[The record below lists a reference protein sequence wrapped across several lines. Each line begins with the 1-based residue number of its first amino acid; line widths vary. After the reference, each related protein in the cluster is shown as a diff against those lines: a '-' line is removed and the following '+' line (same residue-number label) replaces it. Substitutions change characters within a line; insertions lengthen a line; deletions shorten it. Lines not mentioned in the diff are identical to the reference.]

1 MTTPEIILIT
11 LGGLLAAFAI
21 LELALFL
28 KVFYA
33 PKRRVLGEDEYEMI
47 EGEEYVPYHA
57 AMLAWEKE
65 NRARERRALTVTSYD
80 GLTLRGFYYE
90 YRAGAPIE
98 IIFNGYRGTAERD
111 LSAAVERC
119 FSLGHSVL
127 IANQRASGISD
138 GHVITFG
145 VRECRDTLP
154 WVELVRETFGA
165 DIPIILGGVSM
176 GAATVMMASGLELPD
191 NVVCILAD
199 CGYSTAKEIIG
210 KSIREMHL
218 PPRAVYP
225 LIKLSARI
233 FGGFDLEESSPM
245 DAMKRAT
252 LPVVFLH
259 GDNDNFVPHTMS
271 EELHSAC
278 TSKHKRLVLIKGAAH
293 GLAYP
298 ADKEGYVN
306 ALREF
311 EAEWSKDCPLMN
323 RT

>member
-1 MTTPEIILIT
+1 MTTLEIVLLT
-11 LGGLLAAFAI
+11 LAGLLAAFGI

-33 PKRRVLGEDEYEMI
+33 PRRRVLGEDEYETI
-47 EGEEYVPYHA
+47 EGEEYVPYRD

-65 NRARERRALTVTSYD
+65 NRARERRAFTVTSYD
-80 GLTLRGFYYE
+80 GLKLHGFYYE
-90 YRAGAPIE
+90 CRAGAPIE

-119 FSLGHSVL
+119 FSLGHNVL
-127 IANQRASGISD
+127 IANQRSSGISD

-165 DIPIILGGVSM
+165 DTPVILGGVSM
-176 GAATVMMASGLELPD
+176 GAATVMMASALELPK

-199 CGYSTAKEIIG
+199 CGYSTAKEIIC
-210 KSIREMHL
+210 KCISEMHL
-218 PPRAVYP
+218 PPRMIYP
-225 LIKLSARI
+225 LVKLSARL

-245 DAMKRAT
+245 DAMKKAT

-259 GDNDNFVPHTMS
+259 GDADNFVPHTMS
-271 EELHSAC
+271 ERLYEAC
-278 TSKHKRLVLIKGAAH
+278 TSKHKKLVLIKGAAH

-298 ADKEGYVN
+298 ADKETYVS

-311 EAEWSKDCPLMN
+311 EAEWSRDCALMGRN
-323 RT
+323 